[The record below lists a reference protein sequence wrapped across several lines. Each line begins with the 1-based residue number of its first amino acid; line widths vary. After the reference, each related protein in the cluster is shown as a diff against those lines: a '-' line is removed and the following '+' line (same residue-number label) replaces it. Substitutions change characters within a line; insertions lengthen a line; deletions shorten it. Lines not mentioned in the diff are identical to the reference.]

1 MNLKIAIQKSG
12 RLNEGSLSLLKE
24 CGIKIENGKDQLLT
38 SSSNF
43 PLDVLYLRN
52 GDIPQYLKDEV
63 VDVAIIGENTL
74 SEKSAEDLSYL
85 QLGFSRCR
93 FSIAVPREV
102 NFTSLSDLEGKRI
115 ATSYPHTVREF
126 LKREKIKAKIHEISG
141 SVEISPSIGLADVI
155 CDIVSTGGT
164 LFKNG
169 LKEVYSIFKFE
180 AVLAVNPSLSPE
192 KKAILDKLI
201 FRIES
206 VLRAKN
212 TKYIM
217 LNVQKDNLEK
227 ICSLLPGMKSPTLI
241 PLSDPNWYS
250 LHSVILEDD
259 FWNIIDQLK
268 QQGAEDILILPIEKI
283 LG

>member
-1 MNLKIAIQKSG
+1 MKLKVAIQKSG

-38 SSSNF
+38 HATNF
-43 PLDVLYLRN
+43 PIEILYLRN

-74 SEKSAEDLSYL
+74 IEKEAEDLSYL
-85 QLGFSRCR
+85 SLGFSKCR
-93 FSIAVPREV
+93 FAIAVPKDMA
-102 NFTSLSDLEGKRI
+102 FKSIKDLEGKRI
-115 ATSYPHTVREF
+115 ATSYPHTVGAF
-126 LKREKIKAKIHEISG
+126 LKREGIQAKIHEISG

-155 CDIVSTGGT
+155 CDIVSTGST

-169 LKEVYSIFKFE
+169 LKEVYTIFKFE
-180 AVLAVNPSLSPE
+180 AVLAVNPSLSEE
-192 KKAILDKLI
+192 KKSILDRLT

-212 TKYIM
+212 AKYIL
-217 LNVQKDNLEK
+217 LNAREEDIKN
-227 ICSLLPGMKSPTLI
+227 ICNLLPGMKSPTII
-241 PLSDPNWYS
+241 PLDTKGWYS
-250 LHSVILEDD
+250 VHSVIMEDD

-268 QQGAEDILILPIEKI
+268 QMGAEDILIIPIEKI